1 MSPLRTGC
9 SGSLR
14 VRWSIKGCVGGWG
27 PNYGSS
33 PLNIRGEINGAFP
46 KYEVFHFKGE
56 WSNRRGTAGGCGN
69 DTISRRKLI
78 NIMKGNVRLKTSSG
92 NFIKN
97 PQFVFSLTDPDP
109 YDAKTRCPVVVSL
122 AQKVTQRKQEHAIGF
137 RIYKVI
143 Y

>member
-1 MSPLRTGC
+1 
-9 SGSLR
+9 
-14 VRWSIKGCVGGWG
+14 
-27 PNYGSS
+27 
-33 PLNIRGEINGAFP
+33 
-46 KYEVFHFKGE
+46 
-56 WSNRRGTAGGCGN
+56 
-69 DTISRRKLI
+69 
-78 NIMKGNVRLKTSSG
+78 MKGNIKLKTSSG

-143 Y
+143 YRPGKVKRKHSLHFC